1 MGRCAAASTAAARAA
16 LSLDES
22 RRCCWAEGDE
32 DGEDTGGGVRAPA
45 AESEDALSS
54 SVAKDAKGSALAGCC
69 CDEDDGES
77 GTPPPPPPPLISAE
91 RARPAVLTMPV
102 PPAVPSG
109 DPSAVGRRPS
119 PPIVRNTAGIGVMA
133 GAPPNTDCEPL
144 PPRDAPKKKLPLRRD
159 FDGGE
164 EEEEDEGPL
173 APDRTTPL
181 LAPRLLHSDMLFVT
195 YEGGA
200 E

>member
-54 SVAKDAKGSALAGCC
+54 SVANDAKGSALVGCC
-69 CDEDDGES
+69 CDEEDGES
-77 GTPPPPPPPLISAE
+77 VTPPPPPPLISAE

-102 PPAVPSG
+102 PPAAPSG
-109 DPSAVGRRPS
+109 DPSAEGRRPS

>member
-1 MGRCAAASTAAARAA
+1 M
-16 LSLDES
+16 
-22 RRCCWAEGDE
+22 
-32 DGEDTGGGVRAPA
+32 RAPA

-54 SVAKDAKGSALAGCC
+54 SVANDAKGSALVGCC

-77 GTPPPPPPPLISAE
+77 GTPPPPPPLISAE
-91 RARPAVLTMPV
+91 RARPAVLTMPF
-102 PPAVPSG
+102 PPAAPSG
-109 DPSAVGRRPS
+109 DPSAEGRRPS

-159 FDGGE
+159 FD
-164 EEEEDEGPL
+164 EDEGPL
-173 APDRTTPL
+173 APDRMTPL
-181 LAPRLLHSDMLFVT
+181 LALRLLHSEMLFVT